1 MKTTLPVLMGL
12 ILIAMLAGGCC
23 EIKTAYV
30 PVSSCK
36 EPPPLTMPVLMIDNL
51 APQATTKD
59 KLHAFKVDFG
69 TLKQTLGQCIV
80 IVDGYRKAE
89 PKAEPKN

>member
-1 MKTTLPVLMGL
+1 MKTTAALMGL
-12 ILIAMLAGGCC
+12 LLIATLVGGCC
-23 EIKTAYV
+23 EIKTVYV

-36 EPPPLTMPVLMIDNL
+36 EPPPLTMPTLMIDNL

-69 TLKQTLGQCIV
+69 TIKQALGQCIV
-80 IVDGYRKAE
+80 IVDGYRKVELKVE
-89 PKAEPKN
+89 PQN